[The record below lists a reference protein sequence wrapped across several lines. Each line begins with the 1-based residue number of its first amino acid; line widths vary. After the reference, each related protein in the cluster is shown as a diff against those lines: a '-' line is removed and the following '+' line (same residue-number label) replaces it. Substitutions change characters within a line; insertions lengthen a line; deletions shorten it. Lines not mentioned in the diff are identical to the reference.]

1 MADERPARLALVT
14 GASAGLGEA
23 FARAYAS
30 QGLDVALVARRA
42 ERLQSL
48 AAELADR
55 HGVEAL
61 PIPAD
66 LASYEAHIPVMEALE
81 ARGRVVDVLVNNA
94 GFGIPQSFAAV
105 PWSRQRDFLMTL
117 AVNACGFAHDVI
129 PGMVQRGRGA
139 IINVASM
146 AAFSP
151 GVAGNSLYPGVKSL
165 ALKFSQSLDAEY
177 RSAGLKVTAVCPG
190 FVRTE
195 FAAAAGV
202 DHLMAAEPRFFW
214 LSAEQ
219 VVRAA
224 LRANARG
231 RVVVIPGWHNRLAA
245 ALLRGLPEPL
255 VRSIVAAGSAKYH
268 LE

>member
-1 MADERPARLALVT
+1 MAAERRALALIT

-23 FARAYAS
+23 FARAYAA

-42 ERLQSL
+42 ERLEAL
-48 AAELADR
+48 AAELAAR
-55 HGVEAL
+55 HKVEAI

-66 LASYEAHIPVMEALE
+66 LGVYEAHVVVMEALE
-81 ARGRVVDVLVNNA
+81 AQRRVVDVLVNNA

-105 PWSRQRDFLMTL
+105 AWSRQRDFLMTM

-129 PGMVQRGRGA
+129 PGMVQRGSGA
-139 IINVASM
+139 IINVGSM

-151 GVAGNSLYPGVKSL
+151 GVAGNTLYPGVKSL
-165 ALKFSQSLDAEY
+165 MVKFSQALDAEY
-177 RSAGLKVTAVCPG
+177 RSQGLKVTAVCPG

-202 DHLMAAEPRFFW
+202 DHIMESEPRFFW
-214 LSAEQ
+214 LSAER
-219 VVRAA
+219 VVDET
-224 LRANARG
+224 LKANARG
-231 RVVVIPGWHNRLAA
+231 RVVVIPGWHNRVAA
-245 ALLRGLPEPL
+245 LLLRGLPEPL

-268 LE
+268 LD

>member
-1 MADERPARLALVT
+1 MAAERRALALIT

-23 FARAYAS
+23 FARAYAA

-42 ERLQSL
+42 ERLEAL
-48 AAELADR
+48 AAELAVR
-55 HGVEAL
+55 HKVEAI

-66 LASYEAHIPVMEALE
+66 LGVYEAHVVVMEALE
-81 ARGRVVDVLVNNA
+81 AQGRVVDVLVNNA

-105 PWSRQRDFLMTL
+105 AWSRQRDFLMTM

-129 PGMVQRGRGA
+129 PGMVQRGSGA
-139 IINVASM
+139 IINVGSM

-151 GVAGNSLYPGVKSL
+151 GVAGNTLYPGVKSL
-165 ALKFSQSLDAEY
+165 MVKFSQALDAEY
-177 RSAGLKVTAVCPG
+177 RSQGLKVTAVCPG

-202 DHLMAAEPRFFW
+202 DHIMESEPRFFW
-214 LSAEQ
+214 LSAER
-219 VVRAA
+219 VVDET
-224 LRANARG
+224 LKANARG
-231 RVVVIPGWHNRLAA
+231 RVVVIPGWHNRVA
-245 ALLRGLPEPL
+245 ALMLRGLPEPL

-268 LE
+268 LD